1 MTRND
6 HPHGSWMKIARA
18 YGAPDHRR
26 SIIQL
31 TTTVVP
37 LAGLWLLM
45 MQSLT
50 YGYWLTLLLAIPAA
64 GFLVRLFMIQHDC
77 GHGSFFRSRAL
88 NDLVGRVIG
97 VFTLTAYD
105 DWRNAHAIHHA
116 TSGNLCKRG
125 TGDVDLLTVSE
136 YRALSWWGRLTYRLY
151 RHPIVLFG
159 IGPIYLF
166 VVKHRFPLPTPPGRK
181 RIIISV
187 LWTNLAIAAS
197 IALGMVLF
205 GAVDFL
211 MVQLPITILASSIGV
226 WLFFVQHN
234 FENAYWA
241 KSETWKYEDAA
252 LHGSSYYE
260 LPAILRWFT
269 ADIGLHH
276 IHHLYSKIPNYKLR
290 DCIAD
295 NPALREFS
303 RLTLWQSLKC
313 VRLTL
318 WDETQNRLVGF
329 RQVRA
334 ARARIEPTL

>member
-1 MTRND
+1 MTAIDR
-6 HPHGSWMKIARA
+6 PQRPWMKIARA
-18 YGAPDHRR
+18 YGAADQRR
-26 SIIQL
+26 SIVQL
-31 TTTVVP
+31 ATTTVP

-50 YGYWLTLLLAIPAA
+50 YGYWMTLLLAIPAA

-125 TGDVDLLTVSE
+125 TGDVDLMTVAE
-136 YRALSWWGRLTYRLY
+136 YRALSRWRRLAYRLY

-166 VVKHRFPLPTPPGRK
+166 VVKHRFPLPTPPGRR
-181 RIIISV
+181 RIFISV
-187 LWTNLAIAAS
+187 MLTNLAIAAS
-197 IALGMVLF
+197 IAAGMYLF
-205 GAVDFL
+205 GVTDFL

-234 FENAYWA
+234 FEHAYWA
-241 KSETWKYEDAA
+241 KGDTWKFQDAA

-260 LPAILRWFT
+260 LPGILRWFT

-276 IHHLYSKIPNYKLR
+276 IHHLCSKIPNYRLR
-290 DCIAD
+290 DCINE

-318 WDETQNRLVGF
+318 WDETQNKLVGF
-329 RQVRA
+329 RQART
-334 ARARIEPTL
+334 ARARIEPTF